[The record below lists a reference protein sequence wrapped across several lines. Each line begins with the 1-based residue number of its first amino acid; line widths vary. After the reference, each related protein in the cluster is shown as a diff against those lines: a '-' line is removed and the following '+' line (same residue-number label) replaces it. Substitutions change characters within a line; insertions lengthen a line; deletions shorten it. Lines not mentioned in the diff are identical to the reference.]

1 MIVCPNCGAQ
11 NEDYYNY
18 CYNCGYPLKE
28 HLRGEEAQRL
38 MGLTF
43 VFETLGLIDE
53 TIRAYEQLLKAY
65 PNYADIRYKAALAYE
80 ARGEYEKAIE
90 HLKKALEINPNY
102 VQARIKLGEIYTV
115 TGRLNEALVEFRT
128 ALAIRPKYT
137 YADVHN
143 NIGYIYERLGDIKQ
157 AKRYYKRAISLNP
170 RFGKA
175 YYNLANVLLDQ
186 KKYDEAIA
194 MYRKAIDSGFN
205 TPEAHNNLGLAL
217 MKAGIYEEAEKEF
230 LKSISL
236 DPRIIHAYINLAEL
250 YASTDNREKLL
261 EIIEEIKEKFPNSPE
276 LKRLIQRLRKR
287 GISLKGAHSQGS

>member
-1 MIVCPNCGAQ
+1 MIICENCGAA
-11 NEDYYNY
+11 NEDHYNY
-18 CYNCGYPLKE
+18 CYNCGFPLKD
-28 HLRGEEAQRL
+28 HLKREEAQRL
-38 MGLTF
+38 MGLSF
-43 VFETLGLIDE
+43 VFETLGLIDD
-53 TIRAYEQLLKAY
+53 TIRAYEQLLKSY

-80 ARGEYEKAIE
+80 ARGDYEKAIE
-90 HLKKALEINPNY
+90 HLQHALRINPNY

-115 TGRLNEALVEFRT
+115 LGRFQEALVEFKT

-175 YYNLANVLLDQ
+175 YYNLGNVLLDQ

-194 MYRKAIDSGFN
+194 MYRKAIESGFN
-205 TPEAHNNLGLAL
+205 TPEVHNNLGLAL
-217 MKAGIYEEAEKEF
+217 MRIGDHEGAEKEF
-230 LKSISL
+230 LEAIKL

-250 YASTDNREKLL
+250 YSATSDNQKLL
-261 EIIEEIKEKFPNSPE
+261 SVLEDLKDKFPNSIE

-287 GISLKGAHSQGS
+287 GALSSKER